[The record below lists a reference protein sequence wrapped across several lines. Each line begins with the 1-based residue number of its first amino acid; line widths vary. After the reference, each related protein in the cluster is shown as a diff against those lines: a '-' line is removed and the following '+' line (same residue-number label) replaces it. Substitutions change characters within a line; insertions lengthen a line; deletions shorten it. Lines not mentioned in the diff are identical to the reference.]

1 MWMVGSK
8 STMKVECKPERN
20 FPIAI
25 ELHFG
30 GMPRA
35 ESSWGMWLDVSD
47 AWYLVRGL
55 LKAIAK
61 QYAAQHGVQLTAAG
75 VESDGKNQDSGGN

>member
-25 ELHFG
+25 ELRFG

-35 ESSWGMWLDVSD
+35 ESSWGMWFDVSD
-47 AWYLVRGL
+47 AWYLVREL

-61 QYAAQHGVQLTAAG
+61 QYAAQHGVHLTPRHAAT
-75 VESDGKNQDSGGN
+75 ESDKS

>member
-25 ELHFG
+25 ELRFG
-30 GMPRA
+30 GK
-35 ESSWGMWLDVSD
+35 ENSGMWFDVSD
-47 AWYLVRGL
+47 AWYLVREL

-61 QYAAQHGVQLTAAG
+61 QYAAQHSVHPT
-75 VESDGKNQDSGGN
+75 SGEATIKVDLSTLKVDRS

>member
-1 MWMVGSK
+1 MWIVGSK

-25 ELHFG
+25 ELRFG
-30 GMPRA
+30 GK
-35 ESSWGMWLDVSD
+35 ENSGMWFDVSD
-47 AWYLVRGL
+47 AWYLVREL

-61 QYAAQHGVQLTAAG
+61 QYAAQHGVHLTPRHAAT
-75 VESDGKNQDSGGN
+75 ESDKS